1 MAVSK
6 VTRNYQVTVPRE
18 VRELANISVGDTILF
33 AKEGDDVILRRI
45 DRDLLSKAFGLWKR
59 AEEKTPL
66 VNRLLRGE
74 PAKRRY

>member
-18 VRELANISVGDTILF
+18 VRELANISVGDTLLF
-33 AKEGDDVILRRI
+33 VKEGEEVILRRI
-45 DRDLLSKAFGLWKR
+45 DKDLLSKAFGLWKR

-74 PAKRRY
+74 PKRRY

>member
-18 VRELANISVGDTILF
+18 VRELANINVGDTILF
-33 AKEGDDVILRRI
+33 IKEGEEVMLRRI
-45 DRDLLSKAFGLWKR
+45 DKDLLSKAFGLWKR

-74 PAKRRY
+74 LKKR